1 MNPAATT
8 MVRALFLMMISLATA
23 IGQAQIRLVQT
34 DLPKA
39 GDTLR
44 YFSVDPAT
52 PGLNTAISGPGYT
65 WDFSWLSPQ
74 SAEADTFLSITA
86 TNPTYQLFFFNAANH
101 ATRTSLNLD
110 LGGIEVT
117 DAFSFFHSL
126 PDKYEI
132 AGFGAIVSGFP
143 LPIRYDF
150 PEVVMRFPL
159 TFGDTSS
166 SRSYFTL
173 PIPGLATISRQLQR
187 FNQVDGWGTL
197 IIPSGTY
204 EVLRVKST
212 ITTFDTITLDMFP
225 FPIPIQGTQSEYSW
239 YAKGGGIPALR
250 IVQVSGFLAPPT
262 ISEIR
267 YSDTIRY
274 IPEVHIPPITGFLL
288 IPNPSGYTDPA
299 RLLWDQDKEGFLA
312 ISVYDMAGRSVWE
325 AGMQKYQPGRQIHH
339 LPQLP
344 SGQYLVH
351 LKSPDEQT
359 VLKWIVAN

>member
-1 MNPAATT
+1 MLRT
-8 MVRALFLMMISLATA
+8 LLLMMISLVLTT
-23 IGQAQIRLVQT
+23 GQAQIRLVQT

-44 YFSVDPAT
+44 YFSVDATT
-52 PGLNTAISGPGYT
+52 PGLNPHISGPGYT
-65 WDFSWLSPQ
+65 WDFSWLSPE
-74 SAEADTFLSITA
+74 STEADTFLPILA
-86 TNPTYQLFFFNAANH
+86 TNQAYQLFFFNAANH
-101 ATRTSLNLD
+101 ATRTPLNLD
-110 LGGIEVT
+110 FNGIEIT
-117 DAFSFFHSL
+117 DAFSFFNNL
-126 PDKYEI
+126 PERYDI
-132 AGFGAIVSGFP
+132 AGFGAILSGFP

-159 TFGDTSS
+159 GYGDTSS
-166 SRSYFTL
+166 SRSLFTL

-204 EVLRVKST
+204 DVLRVKAT
-212 ITTFDTITLDMFP
+212 INTFDTITLDLFP
-225 FPIPIQGTQSEYSW
+225 FPIPIQGTQTEYSW
-239 YAKGGGIPALR
+239 YAKGGGIPALKM
-250 IVQVSGFLAPPT
+250 VQVSGFLAPPT
-262 ISEIR
+262 ISEVR

-274 IPEVHIPPITGFLL
+274 VPEVFIPPITGFLL

-312 ISVYDMAGRSVWE
+312 ISVYDMIGRSVWE
-325 AGMQKYQPGRQIHH
+325 SGMQKYQPGRQVHH

-351 LKSPDEQT
+351 LTRPDERT